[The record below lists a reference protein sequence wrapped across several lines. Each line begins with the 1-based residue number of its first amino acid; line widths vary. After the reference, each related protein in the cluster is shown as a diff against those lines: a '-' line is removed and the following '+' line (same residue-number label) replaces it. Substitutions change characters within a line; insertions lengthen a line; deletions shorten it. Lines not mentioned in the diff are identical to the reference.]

1 MGTTAAAAAAAGV
14 ASPCGRRLARRSHSA
29 LLLALTVLLVQTLLV
44 WNFSSLDA
52 ADEHQ
57 QHQRQ
62 HHHQQQQQ
70 QQPPPRRGALA
81 GSSPSPSRSG
91 HTSSS
96 SSRRR
101 EKRDLESR
109 DGPRAP
115 QPRRAAGAFRGKVM
129 MDQPLNPD
137 KSFEAQD
144 GYFSHRPK
152 EKTRTDSNN
161 ENSVPKDFE
170 NIDNS
175 NFAPRSQKQK
185 HHPELVKKPISA
197 QKERLRRK
205 LEQEEKAKENSVLG
219 KNFSERLPLDN
230 SAPKP
235 NNNGNSLKDTPRSLG
250 QPHMKRNGNGSPELG
265 YDQLPKCDI
274 SGKEALS
281 ALSRAKSKQCRQEI
295 AKTYCQHKQGKLM
308 PEQVTRFCPL
318 EGKAN
323 NNLQWDEDSI
333 EYMPADPV
341 RIAFVLVVHGRASR
355 QLMRMFKAIY
365 HQDHFYYIHVDK
377 RSNYLHRQVL
387 QFASQYPNVRV
398 TSWRMA
404 TIWGGA
410 SLLSTYLQSMQDLLE
425 MKDWPWDFFI
435 NLSAA
440 DYPIRTNDQLVAFLS
455 RYRNMNFLKSHGRD
469 NARFIRK
476 QGLDR
481 LFLECDTHMWRLGDR
496 KIPEGIT
503 VDGGSDWFLLNR
515 KFVEYITFS
524 TDDLV
529 TKMKQFYS
537 FTLLPAESFFHTV
550 LENSPHCDTMVD
562 NNLRIT
568 NWNRKLGCKC
578 QYKNIVDWCGCSP
591 NDFKPSDF
599 HRFQQTARPTFF
611 ARKFEAVVNQEV
623 ISQLDYYL
631 YGNYPSGT
639 PGLRSYWENVYDEP
653 DGIHSISDVALT
665 LYHSFSRL
673 GLKKAETSFHTDG
686 DNSCRYYP
694 MGHPVSVHL
703 YFLADHFQG
712 FLIKHHTTNLA
723 ASKLETLETWV
734 IPKKVFKIASPPS
747 DFGRLQFLEVGTDW
761 DAKERI
767 FRNFG
772 GFLSPTDEPVGMQK
786 WAKGPNVTVTVIW
799 VDPVNVI
806 AATYDILI
814 ESSAEFTHY
823 KPPLNLP
830 LRPGVWTI
838 KILHH
843 WVPVAETKFLVSPL
857 TFLNKQA
864 IRQEETTKLHGGPPK
879 NSYMEQSFQGL
890 NPVLNIPVST
900 GQLEQ
905 LKKNAMLTGTKLE
918 SWVDSLVGSVWSAVD
933 ICTTGPTSCPVMQAC
948 SQTSWSSLSP
958 DPKSELGPVR
968 PDGRLR

>member
-1 MGTTAAAAAAAGV
+1 MVVVAASPSPSSSAAASCA
-14 ASPCGRRLARRSHSA
+14 RRLARRSRSA
-29 LLLALTVLLVQTLLV
+29 LVLALTVLLVQTLVV
-44 WNFSSLDA
+44 WNFSSLDSG
-52 ADEHQ
+52 EEEQ
-57 QHQRQ
+57 QR
-62 HHHQQQQQ
+62 
-70 QQPPPRRGALA
+70 PPQ
-81 GSSPSPSRSG
+81 GSSSRSA
-91 HTSSS
+91 
-96 SSRRR
+96 SRRR
-101 EKRDLESR
+101 EKRDLESSNPGH
-109 DGPRAP
+109 DGHRAHQHRKGP
-115 QPRRAAGAFRGKVM
+115 GAFRAKAA
-129 MDQPLNPD
+129 MDQPLNPY
-137 KSFEAQD
+137 KGLETQD

-152 EKTRTDSNN
+152 EKMRTDSNN
-161 ENSVPKDFE
+161 ENSVPKDLE

-175 NFAPRSQKQK
+175 NFAPRTQKQK
-185 HHPELVKKPISA
+185 HQVELVKKPLSK

-205 LEQEEKAKENSVLG
+205 LEQEEKVKENSLLG
-219 KNFSERLPLDN
+219 KSSNEVLQYGHP
-230 SAPKP
+230 APKTSI
-235 NNNGNSLKDTPRSLG
+235 NGSQLKDIHRSQARQHHLKKNGNS
-250 QPHMKRNGNGSPELG
+250 SPELA
-265 YDQLPKCDI
+265 YEQPPKCEI
-274 SGKEALS
+274 SGKEAIS

-295 AKTYCQHKQGKLM
+295 AEMYCQHKQGKLM

-323 NNLQWDEDSI
+323 HNVQWDEDSV
-333 EYMPADPV
+333 EYMPANPV

-355 QLMRMFKAIY
+355 QLTRMFKAIY
-365 HQDHFYYIHVDK
+365 HKDHFYYIHVDK
-377 RSNYLHRQVL
+377 RSNYLYRQVL
-387 QFASQYPNVRV
+387 QFANQYPNVKV

-410 SLLSTYLQSMQDLLE
+410 SLLSTYLQSMQDLME
-425 MKDWPWDFFI
+425 MKDWQWDFFI

-455 RYRNMNFLKSHGRD
+455 RYRDMNFLKSHGRD

-524 TDDLV
+524 NDDLV
-529 TKMKQFYS
+529 TKMKRFYS
-537 FTLLPAESFFHTV
+537 YTLLPAESFFHTV
-550 LENSPHCDTMVD
+550 LENSPHCNTMVD
-562 NNLRIT
+562 NNLHIT

-591 NDFKPSDF
+591 NDFKPADF
-599 HRFQQTARPTFF
+599 HRFQQTTRPTFF
-611 ARKFEAVVNQEV
+611 ARKFEAVVNQE
-623 ISQLDYYL
+623 IIGQLDYYL

-653 DGIHSISDVALT
+653 DGIHSISDVMLT
-665 LYHSFSRL
+665 MYHSFARL
-673 GLKKAETSFHTDG
+673 GLRRAETSFHTDG
-686 DNSCRYYP
+686 ENSCRYYP
-694 MGHPVSVHL
+694 MGHPFSVQL

-712 FLIKHHTTNLA
+712 FLVKHHATNLA

-734 IPKKVFKIASPPS
+734 MPKKVFKIASPPS
-747 DFGRLQFLEVGTDW
+747 DFGRLQFSEIGTDW

-772 GFLSPTDEPVGMQK
+772 GLIGPMDEPIGMQK
-786 WAKGPNVTVTVIW
+786 WGKGPNVTVTVIW
-799 VDPVNVI
+799 VDPTNTI

-830 LRPGVWTI
+830 LRPGIWTV

-857 TFLNKQA
+857 TFSNRQS
-864 IRQEETTKLHGGPPK
+864 IRQEEATRLHGGPPK
-879 NSYMEQSFQGL
+879 NAYMEQSFQGL
-890 NPVLNIPVST
+890 NPVLNIPIDAAQVD
-900 GQLEQ
+900 QA
-905 LKKNAMLTGTKLE
+905 KKNAALTGSKLE
-918 SWVDSLVGSVWSAVD
+918 NWVDKLVGGMWSAVD
-933 ICTTGPTSCPVMQAC
+933 ICSTGPTSCPVMQAC

-958 DPKSELGPVR
+958 DPKSELGPVK

>member
-1 MGTTAAAAAAAGV
+1 M
-14 ASPCGRRLARRSHSA
+14 
-29 LLLALTVLLVQTLLV
+29 
-44 WNFSSLDA
+44 
-52 ADEHQ
+52 
-57 QHQRQ
+57 
-62 HHHQQQQQ
+62 
-70 QQPPPRRGALA
+70 
-81 GSSPSPSRSG
+81 
-91 HTSSS
+91 
-96 SSRRR
+96 
-101 EKRDLESR
+101 
-109 DGPRAP
+109 
-115 QPRRAAGAFRGKVM
+115 
-129 MDQPLNPD
+129 
-137 KSFEAQD
+137 
-144 GYFSHRPK
+144 
-152 EKTRTDSNN
+152 RTDSNN

-175 NFAPRSQKQK
+175 NFAPRTLPKEKQQ
-185 HHPELVKKPISA
+185 PELVKKPLSK
-197 QKERLRRK
+197 QKEHLRRK
-205 LEQEEKAKENSVLG
+205 LEQEKVKENSLLG
-219 KNFSERLPLDN
+219 KNSNEVLPYGN
-230 SAPKP
+230 PAPKTSH
-235 NNNGNSLKDTPRSLG
+235 NGGPLKDVHRS
-250 QPHMKRNGNGSPELG
+250 QARPHHLKKNRNSSPELG
-265 YDQLPKCDI
+265 YEQPPKCEI
-274 SGKEALS
+274 SGKEAIS
-281 ALSRAKSKQCRQEI
+281 ALSRAKSKHCRQEI
-295 AKTYCQHKQGKLM
+295 AETYCLHKQGNLM
-308 PEQVTRFCPL
+308 PEQVIRFCPL

-323 NNLQWDEDSI
+323 NNVQWEEDSV
-333 EYMPADPV
+333 EYMPANPV

-355 QLMRMFKAIY
+355 QLTRMFKAIY
-365 HQDHFYYIHVDK
+365 HKDHFYYIHVDK

-387 QFASQYPNVRV
+387 QFASQYPNVKV

-410 SLLSTYLQSMQDLLE
+410 SLLTTYLQTMQDLME

-481 LFLECDTHMWRLGDR
+481 LFLECDAHMWRLGDR

-524 TDDLV
+524 NDDLV
-529 TKMKQFYS
+529 TKMKRFYS
-537 FTLLPAESFFHTV
+537 YTLLPAESFFHTV

-562 NNLRIT
+562 NNLHIT

-591 NDFKPSDF
+591 NDFKPADF
-599 HRFQQTARPTFF
+599 HRFQQTTRPTFF
-611 ARKFEAVVNQEV
+611 ARKFEAVVNQE
-623 ISQLDYYL
+623 IIGQLDYYL

-639 PGLRSYWENVYDEP
+639 PGLRSYWENVYEEP
-653 DGIHSISDVALT
+653 DGIHSISDVMLT
-665 LYHSFSRL
+665 MYRSFAHL
-673 GLKKAETSFHTDG
+673 GLQRAETSFHTNG
-686 DNSCRYYP
+686 ENSCRYYP
-694 MGHPVSVHL
+694 TGHPISVHF

-712 FLIKHHTTNLA
+712 FLVKHHATNLA

-734 IPKKVFKIASPPS
+734 MPKKVFKIASPPS
-747 DFGRLQFLEVGTDW
+747 DFGRLQFSEIGTDW

-772 GFLSPTDEPVGMQK
+772 GLIGPMDEPIGMHK
-786 WAKGPNVTVTVIW
+786 WGKGPNVTVTVIW
-799 VDPVNVI
+799 VDPINII

-830 LRPGVWTI
+830 LRPGVWTV

-857 TFLNKQA
+857 TFSNRQA
-864 IRQEETTKLHGGPPK
+864 IRQEEAMRLHGGPPK
-879 NSYMEQSFQGL
+879 NAYMEQSFQGL
-890 NPVLNIPVST
+890 NPVLNIPINAAQVD
-900 GQLEQ
+900 QA
-905 LKKNAMLTGTKLE
+905 KKSAALTGTKLE
-918 SWVDSLVGSVWSAVD
+918 NWVDMLVGGMWSTVD
-933 ICTTGPTSCPVMQAC
+933 ICSVGPTSCPVMQVC

-958 DPKSELGPVR
+958 DPKSELGPVK

>member
-1 MGTTAAAAAAAGV
+1 MVAA
-14 ASPCGRRLARRSHSA
+14 PCARRLARRSRSA
-29 LLLALTVLLVQTLLV
+29 LVAALTVLLLQTLLV
-44 WNFSSLDA
+44 WNFTSLDA
-52 ADEHQ
+52 GEE
-57 QHQRQ
+57 QR
-62 HHHQQQQQ
+62 
-70 QQPPPRRGALA
+70 G
-81 GSSPSPSRSG
+81 GTNG
-91 HTSSS
+91 
-96 SSRRR
+96 R
-101 EKRDLESR
+101 EKRDRGGDQREHPQRRGPGAPHGKAMMEPPSPYTSLETQ
-109 DGPRAP
+109 A
-115 QPRRAAGAFRGKVM
+115 
-129 MDQPLNPD
+129 
-137 KSFEAQD
+137 

-175 NFAPRSQKQK
+175 NFAPRTQGQNHQS
-185 HHPELVKKPISA
+185 ELVKKPLSK
-197 QKERLRRK
+197 QKEHLRKK
-205 LEQEEKAKENSVLG
+205 LEEEKMKENLVLG
-219 KNFSERLPLDN
+219 KNSNEVVQFSDHPGKN
-230 SAPKP
+230 TSSS
-235 NNNGNSLKDTPRSLG
+235 NNNLKEIHLSPRQHHLKKIGSS
-250 QPHMKRNGNGSPELG
+250 SPELR
-265 YDQLPKCDI
+265 YDQPPKCEVT
-274 SGKEALS
+274 GKEAIS
-281 ALSRAKSKQCRQEI
+281 AMSRSKSKQCRQEI
-295 AKTYCQHKQGKLM
+295 SEVYCQHKLGKLM
-308 PEQVTRFCPL
+308 PEKVTRFCTL

-323 NNLQWDEDSI
+323 NNVQWDEDSV
-333 EYMPADPV
+333 EYMPANPV

-355 QLMRMFKAIY
+355 QLQRMFKAIY
-365 HQDHFYYIHVDK
+365 HKDHFYYIHVDK

-387 QFASQYPNVRV
+387 QFANQYPNVRV

-410 SLLSTYLQSMQDLLE
+410 SLLSTYLQTMRDLME
-425 MKDWPWDFFI
+425 MNDWPWDFFI

-455 RYRNMNFLKSHGRD
+455 RYRDMNFLKSHGRD

-496 KIPEGIT
+496 KIPEGIA

-515 KFVEYITFS
+515 KFVEYVTFS
-524 TDDLV
+524 NDDLV
-529 TKMKQFYS
+529 TKMKRFYS
-537 FTLLPAESFFHTV
+537 YTLLPAESFFHTV
-550 LENSPHCDTMVD
+550 LENSPYCDSMVD

-578 QYKNIVDWCGCSP
+578 QYKHIVDWCGCSP

-611 ARKFEAVVNQEV
+611 ARKFEAVVNQE
-623 ISQLDYYL
+623 IIGQLDYYL

-653 DGIHSISDVALT
+653 DGIRTLSDVALT
-665 LYHSFSRL
+665 MYQAFSRL
-673 GLKKAETSFHTDG
+673 GLRRAESSFHAAG

-694 MGHPVSVHL
+694 MGYPVSVHL
-703 YFLADHFQG
+703 YFLADRFQG
-712 FLIKHHTTNLA
+712 FLIRHHATNLA
-723 ASKLETLETWV
+723 VSKLETLETWV
-734 IPKKVFKIASPPS
+734 MPKKVFKIASPPS
-747 DFGRLQFLEVGTDW
+747 DFGRLQFSEIGTEW
-761 DAKERI
+761 DAKERL

-772 GFLSPTDEPVGMQK
+772 GLLGPTDEPVGMQK
-786 WAKGPNVTVTVIW
+786 WGKGPNVTVTVIW

-843 WVPVAETKFLVSPL
+843 WVQVAETKFLVTPL
-857 TFLNKQA
+857 TFSNQQPIK
-864 IRQEETTKLHGGPPK
+864 QEEAMKYHSGPPK
-879 NSYMEQSFQGL
+879 NAYMEQSFQGL
-890 NPVLNIPVST
+890 NPVLNIPISAARVDQAKRNA
-900 GQLEQ
+900 GLVGARLE
-905 LKKNAMLTGTKLE
+905 A
-918 SWVDSLVGSVWSAVD
+918 WVDSLVSSVWSAVD
-933 ICTTGPTSCPVMQAC
+933 ICSTGPSACPVMQGCA
-948 SQTSWSSLSP
+948 QTAWSSLSP
-958 DPKSELGPVR
+958 DPKSELGPVK

>member
-1 MGTTAAAAAAAGV
+1 
-14 ASPCGRRLARRSHSA
+14 PCPP
-29 LLLALTVLLVQTLLV
+29 LLAGAQGQGLNCPLGSGPAL
-44 WNFSSLDA
+44 WGSLGNRTPFLRP
-52 ADEHQ
+52 H
-57 QHQRQ
+57 
-62 HHHQQQQQ
+62 
-70 QQPPPRRGALA
+70 PRSL
-81 GSSPSPSRSG
+81 GSLPCF
-91 HTSSS
+91 
-96 SSRRR
+96 
-101 EKRDLESR
+101 
-109 DGPRAP
+109 PRCCI
-115 QPRRAAGAFRGKVM
+115 
-129 MDQPLNPD
+129 
-137 KSFEAQD
+137 D

-152 EKTRTDSNN
+152 EKMRTDSNN

-170 NIDNS
+170 NVDNS
-175 NFAPRSQKQK
+175 NFAPRAQKQK
-185 HHPELVKKPISA
+185 ERQQPELVRKPVSKR
-197 QKERLRRK
+197 KERLRRK
-205 LEQEEKAKENSVLG
+205 LEQKEKVKENSLLG
-219 KNFSERLPLDN
+219 KSSNEVLPYSN
-230 SAPKP
+230 PAPKSS
-235 NNNGNSLKDTPRSLG
+235 NGSLHLRDAHRPPKQHPSR
-250 QPHMKRNGNGSPELG
+250 KAGNGSPELS
-265 YDQLPKCDI
+265 YEQLPKCEI

-281 ALSRAKSKQCRQEI
+281 ALSRAKSKQCHREI
-295 AKTYCQHKQGKLM
+295 AEVYCRHKQEKLM
-308 PEQVTRFCPL
+308 PERVTRFCPL
-318 EGKAN
+318 EGKASN
-323 NNLQWDEDSI
+323 SVHWDEDSV
-333 EYMPADPV
+333 EYMPANPV
-341 RIAFVLVVHGRASR
+341 RIAYVLVVHGRASR
-355 QLMRMFKAIY
+355 QLTRMFKAIY
-365 HQDHFYYIHVDK
+365 HKDHFYYIHVDK
-377 RSNYLHRQVL
+377 RSSYLHRQVL

-410 SLLSTYLQSMQDLLE
+410 SLLSTYLQAMQDLMA

-455 RYRNMNFLKSHGRD
+455 RYRDMNFLKSHGRD

-503 VDGGSDWFLLNR
+503 IDGGSDWFLLNR
-515 KFVEYITFS
+515 KFVEYVTFS

-529 TKMKQFYS
+529 TKMKRFYS
-537 FTLLPAESFFHTV
+537 YTLLPAESFFHTV
-550 LENSPHCDTMVD
+550 LENSPHCDSMVD

-591 NDFKPSDF
+591 NDFKPTDF

-611 ARKFEAVVNQEV
+611 ARKFEAVVNQE
-623 ISQLDYYL
+623 IIGQLDYYL

-639 PGLRSYWENVYDEP
+639 PGLRSYWENVFDEP
-653 DGIHSISDVALT
+653 DGTHSLSDVALT
-665 LYHSFSRL
+665 MYHSFSRL
-673 GLKKAETSFHTDG
+673 GLRRAETSFHAES

-712 FLIKHHTTNLA
+712 FLIKHHATNLA

-734 IPKKVFKIASPPS
+734 MPKKVFKIASPPS
-747 DFGRLQFLEVGTDW
+747 DFGRLQFSEIGTEW

-772 GFLSPTDEPVGMQK
+772 GLIGPMDEPVGMQK
-786 WAKGPNVTVTVIW
+786 WGKGPNVTVTVIW
-799 VDPVNVI
+799 VDPVNII

-814 ESSAEFTHY
+814 ESTAEFTHY

-830 LRPGVWTI
+830 LRPGVWTV

-857 TFLNKQA
+857 TFSNRQA
-864 IRQEETTKLHGGPPK
+864 LRQDEAMRWHGGPPK
-879 NSYMEQSFQGL
+879 NAYLEQSFQGL
-890 NPVLNIPVST
+890 NSVLNIPINAAQV
-900 GQLEQ
+900 EQ
-905 LKKNAMLTGTKLE
+905 AKRNAALTGTKLE
-918 SWVDSLVGSVWSAVD
+918 NWVDSLVGGVWSAVD
-933 ICTTGPTSCPVMQAC
+933 VCSTGSTACPVMQDC
-948 SQTSWSSLSP
+948 GRTSWSSLSP
-958 DPKSELGPVR
+958 DPKSELGPVK